1 MKLNISKKI
10 DENIITVDISVAEL
24 GTSDTSAELEKDM
37 LHDFVRNIEY
47 SKIQFKANMK
57 VDSNGD
63 PVVTDDEVNDSTVV
77 SVELKDLIN
86 KSFIIDENLHIT
98 FSIDVTKISDT
109 EVSTVFDSVE
119 KVGKA
124 KAELFADKIKKE
136 IGKKLD
142 EIRALSTKF
151 EGETE
156 VIL

>member
-63 PVVTDDEVNDSTVV
+63 PVVTDEGVDDSTVV

-86 KSFIIDENLHIT
+86 KSFIVDENLHIT